1 MDEQPTPPAGR
12 VVQTGPATRST
23 AIAATLLGLLALGVV
38 VIFAR
43 DRPDAFFASVIG
55 AVGWA
60 GLTIGFQATR
70 DTTPP
75 LAIRPDE
82 LPQTV
87 SQLTAVA
94 RGTVYLAGI
103 DAAAV
108 AYSLPTHNYF
118 ICGIAFSMPIVIWD
132 AFRRARRTERE
143 LRGTLWAPANS
154 AWSSKGRH
162 WFLVTE
168 KEPFD
173 EEL

>member
-1 MDEQPTPPAGR
+1 M
-12 VVQTGPATRST
+12 RST
-23 AIAATLLGLLALGVV
+23 AIAATLLGLLALWVLL
-38 VIFAR
+38 ILAR
-43 DRPDAFFASVIG
+43 DRPDAFFASAIG

-60 GLTIGFQATR
+60 GLTIALQATA

-75 LAIRPDE
+75 LAIRPNE

-94 RGTVYLAGI
+94 RGTVFLACL

-108 AYSLPTHNYF
+108 AYSLPMHNYF
-118 ICGIAFSMPIVIWD
+118 ACGIAFSAPIVIWD

-168 KEPFD
+168 QEPLD